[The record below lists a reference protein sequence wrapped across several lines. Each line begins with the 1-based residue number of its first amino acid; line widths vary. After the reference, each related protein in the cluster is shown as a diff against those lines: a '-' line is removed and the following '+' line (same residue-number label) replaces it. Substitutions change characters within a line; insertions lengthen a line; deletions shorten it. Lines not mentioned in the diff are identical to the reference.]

1 MWPYLDGRLLIQYK
15 EMVSVYI
22 SQSFIV
28 LEPIQFMHYAQLHD
42 IGSSTVNLDI
52 MFIVLYT
59 VSLPSNV
66 YMHSS
71 LRYIKVYGL

>member
-1 MWPYLDGRLLIQYK
+1 MWPYLDGRLLIPYK

-28 LEPIQFMHYAQLHD
+28 LEPTQFMHYAQLHD

-52 MFIVLYT
+52 T
-59 VSLPSNV
+59 VVPPVTSI
-66 YMHSS
+66 
-71 LRYIKVYGL
+71 RGLLKNRKLKRRRIPAFN